1 MGAVLWRWLL
11 GVKVHEAVAA
21 GDGDDGGCSVPEL
34 GGASCVRCVQYSTDM
49 QYCHALHTV
58 HCAALGTN
66 LRPTLL
72 YYKKAVY
79 H

>member
-1 MGAVLWRWLL
+1 MVGALCQRW
-11 GVKVHEAVAA
+11 GGQRAAV
-21 GDGDDGGCSVPEL
+21 
-34 GGASCVRCVQYSTDM
+34 CVVYSTDM
-49 QYCHALHTV
+49 QYCHVLHTV

-79 H
+79 